1 MDTEQ
6 RIQTDKDATEM
17 PMANILS
24 LDHKHGNCC
33 LGLNDSE

>member
-17 PMANILS
+17 PMANVLS
-24 LDHKHGNCC
+24 LDHKAR
-33 LGLNDSE
+33 